1 MIDNGPQKFEAVIQA
16 TTFMEKDEFRNAVKS
31 VLPGFKFE
39 DAYYTQQKRK
49 VNDDLPENIVS
60 PNGRDV
66 KKEDWPRSP
75 GPDVSRFNS
84 LDTQA
89 APSAK
94 EIALGLGL
102 ALAPSPAAPAKH
114 EAPKKQ
120 YVCPDKGQTWTCE
133 EPRIEPKA
141 GSDDP
146 AAAAAQFLQL
156 VDELGGSAA
165 VAEEARKLYEEM
177 SRGASVFETE
187 KHEETE
193 EEHNRKRTQLL
204 ATLAAIFMGATFMG
218 AMMDLCEHVDD
229 VIQKA
234 EHVYQ
239 KGNADEENVRNP
251 EEPYYTKDYDIQNRH
266 PNDDSNYNVLH
277 APESSVSSGWLTASA
292 PKKHDDGEKPPV
304 DDSCEDC
311 GADIKHCTCKNFAH
325 AADEMMSGL
334 GDSLRRIVAGTAYEQ
349 PTAEAISQYGEDNA
363 LIGLYWYCV
372 NYHGGQDSTEYSILS
387 QLGDSYQPAG
397 HANGPEPDSA
407 EELAY
412 EHFGGTVDDG
422 SGGGDEA
429 APADQRNG
437 PSDDP
442 HANDAS
448 ADDSAGP
455 GGGAG
460 SNTRAPNGDPTRAW

>member
-133 EPRIEPKA
+133 EPRIKPKA

-146 AAAAAQFLQL
+146 AAAAAQF
-156 VDELGGSAA
+156 
-165 VAEEARKLYEEM
+165 
-177 SRGASVFETE
+177 
-187 KHEETE
+187 
-193 EEHNRKRTQLL
+193 
-204 ATLAAIFMGATFMG
+204 
-218 AMMDLCEHVDD
+218 
-229 VIQKA
+229 
-234 EHVYQ
+234 
-239 KGNADEENVRNP
+239 
-251 EEPYYTKDYDIQNRH
+251 
-266 PNDDSNYNVLH
+266 LH